1 MSSAPTAQLRRFAAG
16 QAIFREGD
24 DAKGEAFLI
33 HSGKVAIRKR
43 THGREQTLRTLA
55 EGQLFG
61 EIALFSAT
69 PRSADAVAEGDV
81 ALFVIPGE
89 RLEHFVRT
97 NPTLAVDLIRNL
109 SQCVRDAEERAR

>member
-1 MSSAPTAQLRRFAAG
+1 MSTAQTAQLRRFAAG
-16 QAIFREGD
+16 QPIFREGD

-61 EIALFSAT
+61 EIALFSPA